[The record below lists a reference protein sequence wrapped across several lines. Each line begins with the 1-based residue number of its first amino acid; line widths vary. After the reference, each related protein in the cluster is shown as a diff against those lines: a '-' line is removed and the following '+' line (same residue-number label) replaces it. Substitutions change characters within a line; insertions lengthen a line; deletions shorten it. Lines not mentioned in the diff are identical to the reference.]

1 MTMPAEAHF
10 EPQIVAFCCRHCAY
24 AAADLAGSTRLSYPT
39 SLKILE
45 LPCTG
50 RADMLQMLRTLE
62 EGADGVL
69 VAGCLPGT
77 CHYMKGNL
85 HARQRVDYVRGLLAD
100 IGLDSERVRMV
111 NVSAAMGGLFAEL
124 AAEFAETV
132 KKLGPNPA
140 AGSRRGITLELGI
153 PGEAAAPPASCT
165 HSNHPEVKP

>member
-85 HARQRVDYVRGLLAD
+85 HARQRVDYVRSLLPD

-132 KKLGPNPA
+132 KALGPNPA
-140 AGSRRGITLELGI
+140 AGGRRGATLELVI
-153 PGEAAAPPASCT
+153 PGLEPSAPPSCS
-165 HSNHPEVKP
+165 HAHHPEEKP

>member
-1 MTMPAEAHF
+1 MPAEADF
-10 EPQIVAFCCRHCAY
+10 QPQIVAFCCRHCAY

-85 HARQRVDYVRGLLAD
+85 HARQRVDYLRELLAQ
-100 IGLDSERVRMV
+100 IGLDGERVRMA
-111 NVSAAMGGLFAEL
+111 NVSAAMGGASAEV

-132 KKLGPNPA
+132 QKLGPNPA
-140 AGSRRGITLELGI
+140 AGGGRGATLEIGI
-153 PGEAAAPPASCT
+153 PSAEPSHSASCS
-165 HSNHPEVKP
+165 HVHHPEVKP

>member
-1 MTMPAEAHF
+1 MSAETNF
-10 EPQIVAFCCRHCAY
+10 EPQVVAFCCRHCAY

-50 RADMLQMLRTLE
+50 RADMLQILRTLE
-62 EGADGVL
+62 DGADGVL

-85 HARQRVDYVRGLLAD
+85 HARQRVDYVRSMLTD

-132 KKLGPNPA
+132 QKLGPNPA
-140 AGSRRGITLELGI
+140 SGGKRGSTFEMII
-153 PGEAAAPPASCT
+153 PVEQPAAPASCN
-165 HSNHPEVKP
+165 HNHHPEVKP

>member
-1 MTMPAEAHF
+1 MTMAAEEHF

-85 HARQRVDYVRGLLAD
+85 HARQRVDYVRGLLPD

-132 KKLGPNPA
+132 KTLGPNPA
-140 AGSRRGITLELGI
+140 AGGRRGATLELVI
-153 PGEAAAPPASCT
+153 PGLEPSAPPSCS
-165 HSNHPEVKP
+165 HVHHPEEKP